1 MTRKI
6 KTKQLIHTFLVLLSL
21 LLRGLKVPNKAGG
34 SQVSQGEATQDYLP
48 LENTSSWKIWRKT
61 VLWLQFVSLSS
72 VSHLHGKHLHGNL
85 EGAGTGTAAGWQSGS
100 PCGCHLDFPAE
111 ETPWEWLPGGLE
123 GLKGLPQ
130 ALPS

>member
-6 KTKQLIHTFLVLLSL
+6 KTNQLIHTFLFLLSL
-21 LLRGLKVPNKAGG
+21 LLRGLKVPNKAGA

-48 LENTSSWKIWRKT
+48 LENTSSWKIRRKT
-61 VLWLQFVSLSS
+61 VLWQLFVSLSS
-72 VSHLHGKHLHGNL
+72 VAHLENISTRTWRV
-85 EGAGTGTAAGWQSGS
+85 AGTGTAADWPARS

-130 ALPS
+130 TLPNG

>member
-6 KTKQLIHTFLVLLSL
+6 KTKQLIHTFLFLLSL

-72 VSHLHGKHLHGNL
+72 VSHLGNISMGTWRVLGQGQLQAGSQGHLVAVTWTSQLRKLHGNGCQ
-85 EGAGTGTAAGWQSGS
+85 EGWR
-100 PCGCHLDFPAE
+100 D
-111 ETPWEWLPGGLE
+111 
-123 GLKGLPQ
+123 
-130 ALPS
+130 

>member
-1 MTRKI
+1 MEENSAVATI
-6 KTKQLIHTFLVLLSL
+6 CEAELSVTP
-21 LLRGLKVPNKAGG
+21 R
-34 SQVSQGEATQDYLP
+34 
-48 LENTSSWKIWRKT
+48 
-61 VLWLQFVSLSS
+61 
-72 VSHLHGKHLHGNL
+72 KHLHGNL